1 MAAGRWGNRHAPIAI
16 PEGGWAPRCFK
27 YVRGTLE
34 DRHNHDRHLEDVF
47 PQCGRINARR
57 WRLGLKKSGANK
69 VFPDVRLL
77 SPRTCQA
84 ITIDVGPSPPSSLPT
99 TDFSGRKRAAVVAS
113 NLINA
118 PSPMMI
124 DDFRVDLTDFRGPL
138 DLLLYLVR
146 KHEIDVADIP
156 IALITEQYLE
166 YLHILEEI
174 DVNGVGEFLELAS
187 TLIEI
192 KSRMVLPGDDE
203 EQDEIDD
210 PRQDLVRRLLQYK
223 KYRDAASML
232 EERSRSWQQRYA
244 RVASDLPA
252 RRIDPADQPLVEVEL
267 WDLVSA
273 LGRVIREHEVT
284 RESSIIYDDTP
295 IQIYMERIHNQVV
308 ASGRIAFSES
318 LEFGMPKSTMISL
331 FLAVLELVRYH
342 DVLAEQDTL
351 HGEIWLRP
359 GEKFSNRLEVGEV
372 DQYEVE
378 KVEPRKQ
385 PKAEG
390 GSS

>member
-1 MAAGRWGNRHAPIAI
+1 
-16 PEGGWAPRCFK
+16 
-27 YVRGTLE
+27 
-34 DRHNHDRHLEDVF
+34 
-47 PQCGRINARR
+47 
-57 WRLGLKKSGANK
+57 
-69 VFPDVRLL
+69 
-77 SPRTCQA
+77 
-84 ITIDVGPSPPSSLPT
+84 
-99 TDFSGRKRAAVVAS
+99 
-113 NLINA
+113 
-118 PSPMMI
+118 MI

-156 IALITEQYLE
+156 IAIITEQYIE
-166 YLHILEEI
+166 YLHILEKI
-174 DVNGVGEFLELAS
+174 DVNDVGEFLELAS

-232 EERSRSWQQRYA
+232 DERSRSWQQRYA

-252 RRIDPADQPLVEVEL
+252 RRNDPADQPLAEVEL

-273 LGRVIREHEVT
+273 LGRVIRDHEVT
-284 RESSIIYDDTP
+284 RQSSIVYDDTP

-308 ASGRIAFSES
+308 VSGRIAFSES
-318 LEFGMPKSTMISL
+318 LEPDMPKSTMISL
-331 FLAVLELVRYH
+331 FLAVLELVRHH
-342 DVLAEQDTL
+342 DVLAEQDNL

-359 GEKFSNRLEVGEV
+359 GENFSERLEVGEV
-372 DQYEVE
+372 DQYETE
-378 KVEPRKQ
+378 KVESPESRA
-385 PKAEG
+385 P
-390 GSS
+390 S